1 MAEGAFTFNA
11 RTQVESTETLPNHTS
26 MVTGRRVLAARQG
39 HGVTWNDHRPGSTV
53 QAAAGHDVA
62 SVFTVAHAAG
72 STAMFAAKQKFSIF
86 QRSWPTDIDR
96 VVIRESDDQGL
107 MRAARADLVQIGRDF
122 TFVHFARADVVGH
135 AAGFMTPAYL
145 VAVQQIDALVGRLL
159 QAIDTHPALAATT
172 VILTTDHG
180 GPPRATHHDN
190 AAVYANYRI
199 PFLVW
204 GSGVTHGDLYA
215 MNSAYADPGSVR
227 VPYSGWQPIR
237 NGDLANL
244 ALDLLGLGP
253 VPDSKYDAGQLLVVG
268 SQPAQAQS

>member
-1 MAEGAFTFNA
+1 MAEGAFTLNA

-26 MVTGRRVLAARQG
+26 MVTGRRVLVARQG
-39 HGVTWNDHRPGSTV
+39 HGVTWNNHRPGSTV

-62 SVFTVAHAAG
+62 SVFTMVHESG

-86 QRSWPTDIDR
+86 QRSWPTAIDR
-96 VVIRESDDQGL
+96 VVIRESDDRGL
-107 MRAARADLVQIGRDF
+107 MRAARADLVQIGRDL

-159 QAIDTHPALAATT
+159 QAIDTHPALAETT

-180 GPPRATHHDN
+180 GPRGAIRHDN
-190 AAVYANYRI
+190 AAAYANYRI

-215 MNSAYADPGSVR
+215 MNTAYADPGSQR
-227 VPYSGWQPIR
+227 VLYSGWQPIR

-244 ALDLLGLGP
+244 ALDVLGLGP
-253 VPDSKYDAGQLLVVG
+253 VPDSKYDALQQLTV
-268 SQPAQAQS
+268 S